1 MHSSDSPPDT
11 LAHPHAVPP
20 IGQLMCRVYAGD
32 EDAFVVLVD
41 EVTPQWAP
49 YRRWGRS
56 AATTEDLLQELW
68 MTLWREL
75 RCHPP
80 IALQTRCCEG
90 EDGV

>member
-1 MHSSDSPPDT
+1 MHPADSPPD
-11 LAHPHAVPP
+11 ARAYSHAVSP

-32 EDAFVVLVD
+32 EDAFAALVH

-56 AATTEDLLQELW
+56 TATTEDLLQELW

-75 RCHPP
+75 RSHPP
-80 IALQTRCCEG
+80 IAL
-90 EDGV
+90 